1 MRPPR
6 IQHSS
11 LRYPLDVLLGSP
23 AQVRL
28 IRVLVHDV
36 AGPVSVTDA
45 ARMAG
50 LSTTG
55 ARKALETLERHG
67 IATRVGTG
75 RAQKYG
81 PKEGNPYSS
90 LLRQLFEQ
98 EQQEHDDLIQQL
110 RQAITM
116 PEVRD
121 AWINDM
127 SGESGHALDLSVV
140 AETSA
145 VSWIGPELRTRVIE
159 VEKRFDLIIE
169 LAVFT
174 RADSPPIPEDAVV
187 LWGVGD
193 LTKND
198 RSPGVQTHAE
208 SEERSLRMSRAIAEL
223 IRTDPALARRAL
235 QYTNRLLQEGQG
247 TANSDIGEWRQLL
260 ETYSPERLRD
270 ILVSR
275 SSRAERLR
283 RSSPFF
289 AVLTPDERNR
299 MMPEMEPE
307 APRSCL

>member
-1 MRPPR
+1 
-6 IQHSS
+6 
-11 LRYPLDVLLGSP
+11 
-23 AQVRL
+23 L

-81 PKEGNPYSS
+81 PKEGNAYSDH
-90 LLRQLFEQ
+90 LRQLFEQ

-110 RQAITM
+110 RQAVTM
-116 PEVRD
+116 PEVQD
-121 AWINDM
+121 AWINDVP
-127 SGESGHALDLSVV
+127 GESGRTLHLSVV
-140 AETSA
+140 VETKV
-145 VSWIGPELRTRVIE
+145 VSWIGSELRTRLIE

-169 LAVFT
+169 MAVFT
-174 RADSPPIPEDAVV
+174 RADSPGVPEDAVV
-187 LWGVGD
+187 LWGAGD
-193 LTKND
+193 LTKAD
-198 RSPGVQTHAE
+198 RPPGLQTHAE
-208 SEERSLRMSRAIAEL
+208 SEARSLRMSRAIAEL

-235 QYTNRLLQEGQG
+235 HHINRLLHEGQG

-260 ETYSPERLRD
+260 ETYSLERLRD

-289 AVLTPDERNR
+289 AILTPEERDR
-299 MMPEMEPE
+299 MMVEMEQPE
-307 APRSCL
+307 R